1 MGAKNLVWAQD
12 RLREESY
19 ISRCQETLKR
29 VQGDNTVFPQQ
40 ILIIVIMGTDMDI
53 KIDFTNMMADAIG
66 DEHGITDK
74 EIKDV
79 NDLASKS
86 LRELQDERRGKRH
99 PFMDL
104 PYQDD
109 LIDEI
114 EKLREFYKTIE
125 KMGWRLKLE
134 NRF

>member
-1 MGAKNLVWAQD
+1 MGK
-12 RLREESY
+12 
-19 ISRCQETLKR
+19 
-29 VQGDNTVFPQQ
+29 
-40 ILIIVIMGTDMDI
+40 DMDI
-53 KIDFTNMMADAIG
+53 KLDFTNMMADAIG

-86 LRELQDERRGKRH
+86 VIELQDERRGKKH

-114 EKLREFYKTIE
+114 QKLREFHKTIE